1 MQFCFEVNQSNFL
14 MISARF
20 IGAKLCQAVQT
31 GIGILCH
38 GRRPG
43 YDGPTASSLLMQEN
57 NLLRSYD
64 HRCCSYPC
72 PGCPEKRD
80 HSPVTKKKGKKAENA
95 FKDQLLEKS
104 INTVQA
110 LEEKLDSAMAES
122 KAAIIKGA
130 VWFGKNANILL
141 DELGHEITSHKEE
154 STSQFQKTASV
165 SSHPLV
171 LAEMHASSMGQMEE
185 AVRSTREQISQMI
198 TDLDYA
204 GKLRDMKR
212 FDMVKNHMPIKSVDN
227 LYDED
232 FH

>member
-1 MQFCFEVNQSNFL
+1 

-64 HRCCSYPC
+64 H
-72 PGCPEKRD
+72 RD